1 MTTSGITLDVVAIE
15 GISVFVVVVV
25 DVVNVCASGG
35 SILSQVLLI
44 SDCCC
49 CWLTIVAVVAAGAAA
64 SITITSV
71 TIAIELGT
79 ISAISRFICLLSFD
93 VVGRSSAK
101 STTSTD
107 MFVNVVAGSLR
118 LRCDGLLEGR
128 FRMRLCCSVKALT
141 VLQLVVGVVVSVVVV
156 TPAADVVVNT
166 TLPVVV
172 VLTSMLACVGVM
184 GVDVS
189 HFVLCKVNGLVNIKL
204 IKLCTT
210 MILPY

>member
-15 GISVFVVVVV
+15 GISVFVVAVVV
-25 DVVNVCASGG
+25 VVNVCASGG

-44 SDCCC
+44 SDCCCCC

-101 STTSTD
+101 STTSID
-107 MFVNVVAGSLR
+107 MLANVVAGSLR

-141 VLQLVVGVVVSVVVV
+141 ILLLVVVSVVVV

-189 HFVLCKVNGLVNIKL
+189 HFVLCKVNG
-204 IKLCTT
+204 
-210 MILPY
+210 

>member
-44 SDCCC
+44 SDCCCCC

-107 MFVNVVAGSLR
+107 MLVNVVAESLR

-128 FRMRLCCSVKALT
+128 FRMRRCCSVKALT

-189 HFVLCKVNGLVNIKL
+189 HFVLCKVNG
-204 IKLCTT
+204 
-210 MILPY
+210 